1 MTSGFRRGVRG
12 LRREVREVV
21 VRSIWVEGGWRRRN
35 DGGHGDGMTGHGGD
49 GRARKQQQRERE
61 SEREGQS
68 E

>member
-1 MTSGFRRGVRG
+1 MQ
-12 LRREVREVV
+12 REVREVV

-49 GRARKQQQRERE
+49 GRARKQQQHAREK
-61 SEREGQS
+61 EREGQS

>member
-1 MTSGFRRGVRG
+1 MSGFRRGVRG
-12 LRREVREVV
+12 LRRKVREMV

-49 GRARKQQQRERE
+49 GRARKQQQHERDE
-61 SEREGQS
+61 EREGQS